1 MTETETRDGAAVRF
15 PPPLLPV
22 ITIIAGYVLGRF
34 VPLLSAAALP
44 APARYWIGAVIAA
57 VAVAVLVVWPFR
69 QFQATK
75 QDVKP
80 WTSTPE
86 IVVSG
91 PYRFTRNPMYLAMVI
106 VCLAF
111 AIILSEP
118 WILVLTPLCAYL
130 LWRVAIR
137 HEEAYLEAKFGQSY
151 LDYKTSVRRWI

>member
-1 MTETETRDGAAVRF
+1 MTEQASRDGAAVRF

-34 VPLLSAAALP
+34 VPLLSADVLP
-44 APARYWIGAVIAA
+44 TPARYWIGATIAI

-86 IVVSG
+86 IVVDG

-111 AIILSEP
+111 AIILSEL
-118 WILVLTPLCAYL
+118 WVLVLTPVCAYL
-130 LWRVAIR
+130 LWHVAIR
-137 HEEAYLEAKFGQSY
+137 HEEAYLETKFGQPY
-151 LDYKTSVRRWI
+151 LDYKARVRRWL